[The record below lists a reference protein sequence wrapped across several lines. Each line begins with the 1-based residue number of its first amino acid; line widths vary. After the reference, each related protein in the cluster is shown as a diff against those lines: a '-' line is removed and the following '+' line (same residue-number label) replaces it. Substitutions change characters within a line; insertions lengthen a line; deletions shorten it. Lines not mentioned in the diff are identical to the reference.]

1 MEIEPFECFT
11 AVPGRLAEGMVD
23 VEAVNKEDDAV
34 HRVTDAKNLRAVA
47 RRGLGVPEDTPGVTL
62 NQSYVQHQSMSIWH
76 LRQSFA

>member
-1 MEIEPFECFT
+1 M
-11 AVPGRLAEGMVD
+11 RSL
-23 VEAVNKEDDAV
+23 DAV

-76 LRQSFA
+76 L